1 MKKFVLAAAVV
12 ASVSGM
18 DYGRVALAEEL
29 TSHTVQKGD
38 TLWDLSDGYL
48 EDPFLWPKIWRIN
61 PGIANPHWIYPGQVV
76 RIPLTAPLP
85 VQIVLPEEPVAEGPD
100 LDERA
105 RQMGLAGRPLA
116 LRLEETASA
125 AKEETGV
132 DDLELARQYDRG
144 IGMVTWEIPGAGQ
157 ILGTG
162 QGWRHAAVGETVLVN
177 APGAAPGQQFGVYRD
192 LGNVPSLTYFGKSP
206 GRLLADI
213 AIVEIISVDAAGQHG
228 AVLRSF
234 TELKAGDLL
243 GPVVERPVVV
253 SPSPSQDALSV
264 TGTVLAIHLQRMLAG
279 PGDIVYIDRGSD
291 QGLAPGLRLS
301 LRSGDGA
308 ENTRTA
314 GEIMILR
321 VTADRA
327 AALVTEKS
335 NHEVR
340 PGDQVG
346 PAW

>member
-18 DYGRVALAEEL
+18 DYGRVALAEEMA
-29 TSHTVQKGD
+29 SHIVKKGD

-76 RIPLTAPLP
+76 LIPRTAPLP
-85 VQIVLPEEPVAEGPD
+85 VQVVAPVEPVVVGPD

-105 RQMGLAGRPLA
+105 RQMGLSGQPLA
-116 LRLEETASA
+116 FRLEETAPGA
-125 AKEETGV
+125 REEAGG

-144 IGMVTWEIPGAGQ
+144 IGMVTREIPGAGQ
-157 ILGTG
+157 VLGTG
-162 QGWRHAAVGETVLVN
+162 QGWGHAAGGETVLVN
-177 APGAAPGQQFGVYRD
+177 APGAEPGQQFGVYRD
-192 LGNVPSLTYFGKSP
+192 MGKVPPFIYLGKSP
-206 GRLLADI
+206 GHLLADI
-213 AIVEIISVDAAGQHG
+213 AIVEMISVDAAGQH
-228 AVLRSF
+228 AVVLRSF
-234 TELKAGDLL
+234 AELKSGDLL

-264 TGTVLAIHLQRMLAG
+264 TGTVLALHQQRLLAG
-279 PGDIVYIDRGSD
+279 PGDIVYIDRGGN

-301 LRSGDGA
+301 VRSADGS

-314 GEIMILR
+314 AEIMILR

-335 NHEVR
+335 NHDVR
-340 PGDQVG
+340 PGDLVG